1 MYWLKNKKDISS
13 ILKFHRAKDMV
24 NIMNFFPRL
33 SPIDDLAVILDEED
47 YLKNKEKI
55 SHLTSVRNGNPVNE
69 LCMKS
74 IPTKEINPDYIEII
88 KEIKKENPKGVLI
101 LFHLNINSSERY
113 EREAGIS
120 VGISLGRNIYIDAV
134 GKGFDGRE
142 VLKGISCHERYII
155 PWEDIRKVN
164 INNFKEYNTFLI
176 SQENYLKSREERI
189 NYLISCGLTLEVLE
203 QKIPKE
209 YKTTDPKT
217 GKKQAFAGSLG
228 IAPGGTTLLTEGM
241 HFIIDSE
248 EKNYTYIMFGTTG
261 EKRVDNLTKAEAE
274 HLLKNNKLLVYDG
287 KIVETKTLKDAKQE
301 YRVNY
306 HNSYTGRHAVDYV
319 EANNVKE
326 ALRKFGRDVA
336 LRGDGTA
343 NINVHSI
350 SPFCRK
356 AFSFICEIF
365 CLHWLL
371 WCYWALCCPA
381 F

>member
-1 MYWLKNKKDISS
+1 
-13 ILKFHRAKDMV
+13 MV

-209 YKTTDPKT
+209 YKEIPNFIWLDVITNII
-217 GKKQAFAGSLG
+217 KQLEKEEEFLRNDGFLEFNISG
-228 IAPGGTTLLTEGM
+228 HTEGDRFRPWQM
-241 HFIIDSE
+241 VDD
-248 EKNYTYIMFGTTG
+248 
-261 EKRVDNLTKAEAE
+261 KRM
-274 HLLKNNKLLVYDG
+274 
-287 KIVETKTLKDAKQE
+287 
-301 YRVNY
+301 
-306 HNSYTGRHAVDYV
+306 
-319 EANNVKE
+319 
-326 ALRKFGRDVA
+326 
-336 LRGDGTA
+336 
-343 NINVHSI
+343 
-350 SPFCRK
+350 
-356 AFSFICEIF
+356 
-365 CLHWLL
+365 
-371 WCYWALCCPA
+371 
-381 F
+381 